1 MSVID
6 KVRATL
12 GNYSDTDV
20 RSLLHEDHE
29 KIRTLAKELAE
40 TDSAARRKSIVREL
54 KPLLTAHSRSEEAA
68 VYIPL
73 TELKSSPDSRLAGS
87 EGMVE
92 HNLADIVMERLAAT
106 ADASSDMWRAHAKV
120 IHDLLEHHIKEEESE
135 LFEELGEHFS
145 DEEREAMA
153 ARFVAGKLEVA
164 KKAASS
170 ASASRNGGGGR
181 RVAATGAGRRRA
193 AATAA

>member
-1 MSVID
+1 MSVFE
-6 KVRATL
+6 KMRSTL
-12 GNYSDTDV
+12 GTYSDTDV

-54 KPLLTAHSRSEEAA
+54 KPFLTVHSRSEEAA
-68 VYIPL
+68 VYTPL
-73 TELKSSPDSRLAGS
+73 MELKSSPDSRLAGN
-87 EGMVE
+87 EGFVE

-135 LFEELGEHFS
+135 LFEELGEHFT
-145 DEEREAMA
+145 DEEREAMGA
-153 ARFVAGKLEVA
+153 QFVAGKVKVA
-164 KKAASS
+164 KKAAAS
-170 ASASRNGGGGR
+170 ASASRNGGAR
-181 RVAATGAGRRRA
+181 KRA
-193 AATAA
+193 AATPA

>member
-1 MSVID
+1 MSVLE
-6 KVRATL
+6 KMRSTL
-12 GNYSDTDV
+12 STYSDTDV

-54 KPLLTAHSRSEEAA
+54 KPFLTAHSRSEEAA
-68 VYIPL
+68 VYTPL
-73 TELKSSPDSRLAGS
+73 VELKSSPDSRLAGN
-87 EGMVE
+87 EGFVE

-106 ADASSDMWRAHAKV
+106 PDASSDMWRAHAKV

-145 DEEREAMA
+145 DDEREAMG
-153 ARFVAGKLEVA
+153 ARFIDTKIKLS
-164 KKAASS
+164 KKPAAS
-170 ASASRNGGGGR
+170 ASASRNGR
-181 RVAATGAGRRRA
+181 ARKRTAAT
-193 AATAA
+193 TA